1 MQSLEGLMDLL
12 ILLPHEWTDEGI
24 NNIVDNPNRD
34 QRIPAEAP
42 LELVVQIFL
51 NLHDQIDHLHD
62 PGKYTAPYLLRLTLL
77 TKILPLDAVQNALRR
92 MAETNQ
98 FPGHKTPP
106 SFNDHDGF
114 SNCIFVTQSDVPSRE
129 LLAGS
134 TVLYLGYFHDD
145 ALTQKFKDLRLLR
158 FKQGPDHYDT
168 ELRLRFRNPDDEYYL
183 YTTPDRRY
191 QDCKWN
197 RNSSG
202 PDVGQVI
209 KLSALRDSR

>member
-1 MQSLEGLMDLL
+1 MQSLEGLINLL

-24 NNIVDNPNRD
+24 NNIVNNPNRD

-92 MAETNQ
+92 MAETNH

-114 SNCIFVTQSDVPSRE
+114 QTVYLSLNQTSLAESCWPGRLPCI
-129 LLAGS
+129 
-134 TVLYLGYFHDD
+134 LGTFTMTH
-145 ALTQKFKDLRLLR
+145 
-158 FKQGPDHYDT
+158 
-168 ELRLRFRNPDDEYYL
+168 
-183 YTTPDRRY
+183 
-191 QDCKWN
+191 
-197 RNSSG
+197 
-202 PDVGQVI
+202 
-209 KLSALRDSR
+209 